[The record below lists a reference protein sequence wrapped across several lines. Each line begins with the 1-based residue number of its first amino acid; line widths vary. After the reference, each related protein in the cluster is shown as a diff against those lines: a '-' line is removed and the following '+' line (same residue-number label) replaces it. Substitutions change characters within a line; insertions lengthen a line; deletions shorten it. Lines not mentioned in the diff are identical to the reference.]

1 MPNWAENE
9 LTITGPDVSRVLK
22 AIHSEFSDD
31 EDARV
36 IDFDRIIPYPQ
47 HFKDLDQRA
56 RDYEQKFRAIAN
68 NDPERQ
74 EKLNALASEYGVE
87 PGTMHLKD
95 GFNSGGYEWRC
106 EHWMTKWNAVHTI
119 LTTRSDPSRALVPEK
134 STCAYCKTTHKTA
147 GMKVLVCQQCG
158 SPLPDSQPLQAFVE
172 FDTAWCPPL
181 LVIEKLANM
190 FADHQFD
197 LKYYEGGIGFC
208 GHAGW
213 SGGVKT
219 FHEIDE
225 YDGPRG
231 G

>member
-1 MPNWAENE
+1 MPSWAENE
-9 LTITGPDVSRVLK
+9 LTITGPNVRRVLETIC
-22 AIHSEFSDD
+22 AEPSND
-31 EDARV
+31 EDTGL

-56 RDYEQKFRAIAN
+56 RDYGEKFRAIAN
-68 NDPERQ
+68 TDPERQ
-74 EKLNALASEYGVE
+74 EKLNALAAEYGVE
-87 PGTMHLKD
+87 PGTTHLKD

-119 LTTRSDPSRALVPEK
+119 LTTRPDASRAEIPAKL
-134 STCAYCKTTHKTA
+134 TCAYCKTTHKTA
-147 GMKVLVCQQCG
+147 GMKVLMCQQCG
-158 SPLPDSQPLQAFVE
+158 SPLPDSQPLQAFIE
-172 FDTAWCPPL
+172 FDTAWCPPTP
-181 LVIEKLANM
+181 VIDKLASL
-190 FADHQFD
+190 FPDHQFD

-208 GHAGW
+208 GHVGW

-219 FHEIDE
+219 FHELDE